1 MKPYLTCKNISKTF
15 DGATAVESVSIDLLP
30 GEIMSI
36 LGPSGCGKTT
46 LLRLI
51 AGFETIDEGEIKIE
65 NNIISSNQIHLPPE
79 KRNIGMVFQDYSL
92 FPHMN
97 VEQNITFGLQNY
109 NQDEK
114 EFRLQEI
121 LKLIQL
127 VGFEKKLPAELSGGQ
142 QQRIA
147 LGRTLAPKP
156 SLILLDE
163 PFSNLDPPLKD
174 KLRAEIRGIL
184 TSTKTTAIIVSH
196 DAEDAFA
203 LANRIALLR
212 NGEISQYGTPSDL
225 YNNPVNEYVA
235 SQVGPSNI
243 INGIALEDGYLTDI
257 GHLYCPV
264 TEPLNQSVK
273 ICIRPNGFSLTG
285 KSSRSIQVKILE
297 LILGRGGSYFRVG
310 LPINNKSTS
319 KELIVKKPSCGE
331 YQIGSFIGITAL
343 PDKIW
348 CFPNPSFELDTD

>member
-163 PFSNLDPPLKD
+163 PFSNLDAVTRKEVMSDINQIILESKTASILVTHD
-174 KLRAEIRGIL
+174 REEAFSIANKL
-184 TSTKTTAIIVSH
+184 V
-196 DAEDAFA
+196 
-203 LANRIALLR
+203 
-212 NGEISQYGTPSDL
+212 
-225 YNNPVNEYVA
+225 VM
-235 SQVGPSNI
+235 
-243 INGIALEDGYLTDI
+243 INGKIFQMDNPNNIYNLPNNIEVAKLVADCNFIQGSIQNKEVVTVIGSFKYESTDYQI
-257 GHLYCPV
+257 SDKQIVNTL
-264 TEPLNQSVK
+264 
-273 ICIRPNGFSLTG
+273 IRPDDFIITYDPNGSFKITAREFHGPYSISTVLSYQYGFSLKFRDQQNVSFRIGTNVNL
-285 KSSRSIQVKILE
+285 VKT
-297 LILGRGGSYFRVG
+297 
-310 LPINNKSTS
+310 NNRN
-319 KELIVKKPSCGE
+319 LVV
-331 YQIGSFIGITAL
+331 
-343 PDKIW
+343 
-348 CFPNPSFELDTD
+348 FPK

>member
-15 DGATAVESVSIDLLP
+15 NGAPAVESVSIDLLP

-51 AGFETIDEGEIKIE
+51 AGFETLDEGEIKIE
-65 NNIISSNQIHLPPE
+65 NNIISSNQTHLPPE

-163 PFSNLDPPLKD
+163 PFSNLDAVTRKEVMSDINQIILESKTASILVTHD
-174 KLRAEIRGIL
+174 RDEAFSIANKL
-184 TSTKTTAIIVSH
+184 V
-196 DAEDAFA
+196 
-203 LANRIALLR
+203 
-212 NGEISQYGTPSDL
+212 
-225 YNNPVNEYVA
+225 VM
-235 SQVGPSNI
+235 
-243 INGIALEDGYLTDI
+243 ING
-257 GHLYCPV
+257 
-264 TEPLNQSVK
+264 K
-273 ICIRPNGFSLTG
+273 IFQMDNPGNIYNLPNNIEVAKLHAKEMELKIEYIHSSPENLKLLDNFSKKLLKEFLPEK
-285 KSSRSIQVKILE
+285 KS
-297 LILGRGGSYFRVG
+297 GGS
-310 LPINNKSTS
+310 
-319 KELIVKKPSCGE
+319 
-331 YQIGSFIGITAL
+331 
-343 PDKIW
+343 
-348 CFPNPSFELDTD
+348 